1 MGMSAEEEVSSVVV
15 GAMASEVLLLGGVS
29 ELLDVVEES
38 NGLEDRVGE
47 DVASL
52 VDEEVAISGALLVIE
67 FDEADPAAV
76 EDGLE
81 LKDTIADDVASTAVE
96 DGLEL
101 GGVIEDEVDLPA
113 EADWLE
119 LEVPLLACTFEL
131 LDVAGEEV
139 EVVVGA
145 DEEGVFRL
153 KLEDELNSVLD
164 LREVGDGSD
173 EDEGLLAG
181 SGDMITDELV
191 CALGEVAR
199 PTLEV
204 VVLEACPEE
213 RPMTDEISPSE
224 LVTEDESKLEIL
236 PSAAVEGAVWVSEL
250 FELLLVCELTVDDV
264 VATSKEV
271 ELTSSLRQEIVP

>member
-145 DEEGVFRL
+145 DDEGVFRL

-213 RPMTDEISPSE
+213 LPMTDEISPSE
-224 LVTEDESKLEIL
+224 LVTEDESKLEML